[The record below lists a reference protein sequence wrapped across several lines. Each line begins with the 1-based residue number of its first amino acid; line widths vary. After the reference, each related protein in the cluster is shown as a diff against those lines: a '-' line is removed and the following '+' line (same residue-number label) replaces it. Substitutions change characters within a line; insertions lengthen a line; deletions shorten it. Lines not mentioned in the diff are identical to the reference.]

1 MAEISDTPTQRHL
14 RIGRATVGLVGLDIA
29 LNRLLNEAGQGYDE
43 AVALLYEEVKKQNYI
58 PAGMEEQYRQAL
70 GREYERLR
78 SGREASD
85 QDLVIRV
92 LGPGCVSCNN
102 LQNIVIEVMSEMG
115 IAADVF
121 QVHDLDEIGRFGI
134 IQTPALLINGKVK
147 CAGRLPTSSQ
157 IEEWLRD
164 AVDGKGRPV

>member
-1 MAEISDTPTQRHL
+1 MSDTPTQRQL
-14 RIGRATVGLVGLDIA
+14 RIGRATVGLLGLDIA
-29 LNRLLNEAGQGYDE
+29 LNRLLGEGEVDRGE
-43 AVALLYEEVKKQNYI
+43 AVDRLYDEVKKQNYI
-58 PAGMEEQYRQAL
+58 PGGMEEEYRQAL
-70 GREYERLR
+70 AKEYERLQA
-78 SGREASD
+78 GHAATD

-102 LQNIVIEVMSEMG
+102 LQNIVIEVMSELG

-147 CAGRLPTSSQ
+147 CAGRLPSSSQ

-164 AVDGKGRPV
+164 ATDVK

>member
-1 MAEISDTPTQRHL
+1 MSDTPTQRQL
-14 RIGRATVGLVGLDIA
+14 RIGRATVGLFGLDIA
-29 LNRLLNEAGQGYDE
+29 LNRLLSEAELAHDE
-43 AVALLYEEVKKQNYI
+43 AVDLLYAEAKKQNYI
-58 PAGMEEQYRQAL
+58 PGGMEEEYRQAL
-70 GREYERLR
+70 GREYDRLK
-78 SGREASD
+78 SGREASE

-115 IAADVF
+115 LAADVF

-147 CAGRLPTSSQ
+147 CSGRLPTSSQ

-164 AVDGKGRPV
+164 AIDLKGRPA

>member
-1 MAEISDTPTQRHL
+1 MSDTPTQRQL
-14 RIGRATVGLVGLDIA
+14 RVGRATVGLVGLDIA
-29 LNRLLNEAGQGYDE
+29 LNRLLNQGDLADE
-43 AVALLYEEVKKQNYI
+43 KAVTLLYEEVEKQNYI

-70 GREYERLR
+70 AREYERLR
-78 SGREASD
+78 SGREASAD
-85 QDLVIRV
+85 DLVIRI

-102 LQNIVIEVMSEMG
+102 LQNIVIEVMNEMG
-115 IAADVF
+115 LAADVF

-164 AVDGKGRPV
+164 TIS

>member
-1 MAEISDTPTQRHL
+1 MSDAPTQRHL

-29 LNRLLNEAGQGYDE
+29 LNRLLNDAEMGHEEGVNQLYDE
-43 AVALLYEEVKKQNYI
+43 VREQNYI

-70 GREYERLR
+70 GREYERLK
-78 SGREASD
+78 SGREASE
-85 QDLVIRV
+85 QNLVIRV

-115 IAADVF
+115 LAADVF

-157 IEEWLRD
+157 VEEWLR
-164 AVDGKGRPV
+164 AELA

>member
-1 MAEISDTPTQRHL
+1 MSDTPIQRQL
-14 RIGRATVGLVGLDIA
+14 RVGRATVGLLGLDIV
-29 LNRLLNEAGQGYDE
+29 LNQLLGKAGLGYEE
-43 AVALLYEEVKKQNYI
+43 AVTQLYEEISKQNYI

-78 SGREASD
+78 SGQEASE

-164 AVDGKGRPV
+164 FIDGVAGPA